1 MSGAAP
7 APLERA
13 LLDAGPQVLGHVARL
28 LGDLAAAE
36 DVLQEARAR
45 ALAAWV
51 QGLPDSPGA
60 WLMTTARRLA
70 LDALRERS
78 RRARLAPQAAEPA
91 AEPALPEPVSD
102 DLLRLVFT
110 ACHPV
115 LSPEARV
122 ALALKVLCGLTVPE
136 IARAHL
142 EREATVAQRIV
153 RARRLI
159 AERGVRYE
167 VPGQAELPARL
178 PAVLET
184 IYLVFNEGYTASEGD
199 ALVRA
204 EMGRTALH
212 LARRCAELLPGE
224 PEVLGLAALLE
235 LQASRAAA
243 RTDAAGR
250 LVPIEEQDRSRWDE
264 VAIARGTALLDRAL
278 ALHRPGPY
286 QVQAAIAA
294 LHARAPAA
302 GETPWD
308 EILGL
313 YDVLLRRAPSPVAAL
328 ARCVALR
335 QVRGP
340 LAALAEVD
348 GLAGQAALADYHRL
362 PAVRARLLEDLGR
375 APEAV
380 EEYRR
385 AASMARNGAERAWLE
400 ARAEALEVTRGG

>member
-1 MSGAAP
+1 VSAA
-7 APLERA
+7 LERA
-13 LLDAGPQVLGHVARL
+13 LVDAGPQVLAHVARL

-36 DVLQEARAR
+36 DVVQEARAR
-45 ALAAWV
+45 ALEAWGAA
-51 QGLPDSPGA
+51 PPANPGG

-70 LDALRERS
+70 LDTLRERA
-78 RRARLAPQAAEPA
+78 RRARLAPELAGAPA
-91 AEPALPEPVSD
+91 AEAALPEPVPD

-110 ACHPV
+110 ACHPA
-115 LSPEARV
+115 LSEEARV

-142 EREATVAQRIV
+142 EREATIAQRIV
-153 RARRLI
+153 RAQRLI
-159 AERGVRYE
+159 AERGIRYE
-167 VPGQAELPARL
+167 VPGAAELPARL

-184 IYLVFNEGYTASEGD
+184 VYLVFNEGYTASEGD
-199 ALVRA
+199 GLVRA
-204 EMGRTALH
+204 EMARMALH

-235 LQASRAAA
+235 LQASRGEA

-264 VAIARGTALLDRAL
+264 VAIARGAALLDRAL

-294 LHARAPAA
+294 LHARAPTPAA
-302 GETPWD
+302 TDWE

-313 YDVLLRRAPSPVAAL
+313 YDVLLRMAPSPVAAL
-328 ARCVALR
+328 ARAVALR
-335 QVRGP
+335 RVRGP

-348 GLAGQAALADYHRL
+348 RLAASAALADYHRL

-375 APEAV
+375 LPEAI

-385 AASMARNGAERAWLE
+385 AASMARNGAERAWLA
-400 ARAEALEVTRGG
+400 ARAEALALAGLPG

>member
-1 MSGAAP
+1 VNPPAA
-7 APLERA
+7 LERA
-13 LLDAGPQVLGHVARL
+13 LVDAGPQVLAHLTRL

-36 DVLQEARAR
+36 DLLQEARAR
-45 ALAAWV
+45 ALEAW
-51 QGLPDSPGA
+51 GDSPPANPGG
-60 WLMTTARRLA
+60 WLMLTARRLA
-70 LDALRERS
+70 LDLLRDRG
-78 RRARLAPQAAEPA
+78 RRARLAPDAWPEHAG
-91 AEPALPEPVSD
+91 PALPEPVPD

-122 ALALKVLCGLTVPE
+122 ALALKALCGLGVPE

-159 AERGVRYE
+159 AERRIRYE
-167 VPGQAELPARL
+167 VPGAAELPARL

-204 EMGRTALH
+204 EMARTALH
-212 LARRCAELLPGE
+212 LGRRCAELLPGE
-224 PEVLGLAALLE
+224 PEVLGLVALLE
-235 LQASRAAA
+235 LQASRSEA

-250 LVPIEEQDRSRWDE
+250 LVAIEEQDRSLWDA
-264 VAIARGTALLDRAL
+264 VAIARGAALLDRAL

-294 LHARAPAA
+294 LHARARSPE
-302 GETPWD
+302 ETPWD

-313 YDVLLRRAPSPVAAL
+313 YDVLLRMAPSPVTAL
-328 ARCVALR
+328 ARTVAVR
-335 QVRGP
+335 RVRGP

-348 GLAGQAALADYHRL
+348 GLASLASLRDYHRL

-375 APEAV
+375 AAEAV

-400 ARAEALEVTRGG
+400 ARAQALEATRG

>member
-1 MSGAAP
+1 MSAVP
-7 APLERA
+7 ERA
-13 LLDAGPQVLGHVARL
+13 LVEAGPQVLAHVARL

-45 ALAAWV
+45 ALEAWREA
-51 QGLPDSPGA
+51 PPANPGG
-60 WLMTTARRLA
+60 WLMTVARRLA
-70 LDALRERS
+70 LDALRERA
-78 RRARLAPQAAEPA
+78 RRAELAPGDEPA
-91 AEPALPEPVSD
+91 VDAVLPEPVPD

-110 ACHPV
+110 ACHPA
-115 LSPEARV
+115 LSREARV

-153 RARRLI
+153 RAQRLI

-167 VPGQAELPARL
+167 VPGAAALPERL

-184 IYLVFNEGYTASEGD
+184 VYLVFNEGYTASEGD

-204 EMGRTALH
+204 EMSRTALH
-212 LARRCAELLPGE
+212 LARRCAELLPAE

-235 LQASRAAA
+235 LQASRADA

-250 LVPIEEQDRSRWDE
+250 LVPIEEQDRARWDR
-264 VAIARGTALLDRAL
+264 VAVARGEALLERAL
-278 ALHRPGPY
+278 AFHRPGPY
-286 QVQAAIAA
+286 VVQAAIAA
-294 LHARAPAA
+294 VHARARTPA
-302 GETPWD
+302 ETGWE

-313 YDVLLRRAPSPVAAL
+313 YDVLLRMAPSPVAAL
-328 ARCVALR
+328 ARAVALAR
-335 QVRGP
+335 VRGP

-348 GLAGQAALADYHRL
+348 RLAGQAALADYHRL

-375 APEAV
+375 LPEAI
-380 EEYRR
+380 EAYRR

-400 ARAEALEVTRGG
+400 ARADALAV